1 MLHCVLL
8 DRSRSPDVLACLS
21 RRDDN
26 FHARYISKNGCF
38 NGVSLDAA
46 LAVHCFSPP
55 ILEWIIPD
63 VFLLDSNI
71 ISQDVKFMLRFFRG
85 TVYLAVIAFPLSNFI
100 LASICIVGIILGS
113 DKLWQ
118 PRSGVEV
125 QAARPCV
132 ISLGVV
138 CFGAVDTP
146 EDGPK
151 EDFLYKVLL
160 IWYLGAL
167 RLSVNLDL
175 TTSVL
180 SRSSAWKFLY
190 VPFGLRSDAANMLL
204 FIGSFPA
211 RAVYTE
217 RESVN
222 SKVPRHPILGLYWI
236 LNLLIKLPI
245 SAFPDLPEDAH
256 LQPCLEQL
264 SVPKYHA
271 AALRQLMVDIV
282 SHPLSSQNLVGEAS
296 TSAVAP
302 CVEDLD
308 TDENLGSVVCMPRLE
323 DLRFEILP

>member
-1 MLHCVLL
+1 MFALQLV
-8 DRSRSPDVLACLS
+8 PFAVQ
-21 RRDDN
+21 
-26 FHARYISKNGCF
+26 
-38 NGVSLDAA
+38 GVSLDAA

-204 FIGSFPA
+204 FIGSLLVA
-211 RAVYTE
+211 
-217 RESVN
+217 SN
-222 SKVPRHPILGLYWI
+222 
-236 LNLLIKLPI
+236 LNLMAYVNMPFGFVVSVLLELSTQNESPI
-245 SAFPDLPEDAH
+245 SRRYSGFTDP
-256 LQPCLEQL
+256 
-264 SVPKYHA
+264 
-271 AALRQLMVDIV
+271 RQLMVDII

-296 TSAVAP
+296 TSAVP
-302 CVEDLD
+302 LLTLKDLTQMGFGERGLYSLFEDL
-308 TDENLGSVVCMPRLE
+308 L
-323 DLRFEILP
+323 